1 MNKTNQHIAL
11 FPLQL
16 FLLPGEYTQLYIFEE
31 RYKQLVNESILHQK
45 PFGISFTGKGN
56 NTNIGSLVEVSE
68 VLKTHK
74 SGAMDILVK
83 ATGLFRLNSFNMQ
96 QAGKPYPGANVDL
109 TIEIDNKEA
118 GNELKQAFVAIL
130 EKDQILN
137 DSLLAKSS
145 FNILEIAIE
154 LMMSDNDKLDFCL
167 CTDYSERERFLLNY
181 IRYINFQKEQE
192 ASVYHNIYLN

>member
-1 MNKTNQHIAL
+1 MNKTNHHIAL

-31 RYKQLVNESILHQK
+31 RYKQLVNESILHNK

-56 NTNIGSLVEVSE
+56 SINIGSLVEVSE
-68 VLKTHK
+68 VLKTYK

-96 QAGKPYPGANVDL
+96 QAGKLYPGANVDL
-109 TIEIDNKEA
+109 TIEIENKEA

-137 DSLLAKSS
+137 ASLLAKSS

-167 CTDYSERERFLLNY
+167 CTDHSERERYLFNY